1 MGANFDQIFSTFLQ
15 NPSEQAE
22 SGLPAGDASAGFCK
36 KVRGVLSGIQ
46 SLLKLA
52 EEMGGWVS
60 GILAETCLGSYVS
73 YVFGARVANLWWEK
87 VQLLLEGRAV
97 LGLQGDEGPPWGVR
111 CIVLA
116 VQKGLS
122 CTPWGGQD

>member
-1 MGANFDQIFSTFLQ
+1 M
-15 NPSEQAE
+15 
-22 SGLPAGDASAGFCK
+22 PAGDASAGFCK

-46 SLLKLA
+46 SLLKLP
-52 EEMGGWVS
+52 EEVGGWLG
-60 GILAETCLGSYVS
+60 GILVKASLSSYVT
-73 YVFGARVANLWWEK
+73 YVFWARVANLWWEK

-116 VQKGLS
+116 MQEGLS
-122 CTPWGGQD
+122 FSPGEVRISGFSGIAFENNLL